1 MAYSKRI
8 WKGRQGTGLN
18 KFSID
23 GATPVTVV
31 NQPDS
36 LTEAG
41 DALSAGNLNDWEQRI
56 ADAFDDADASIA
68 NVQAQVD
75 RNAKEIENLK
85 QTTKQDEQT
94 VSYPN
99 DGNYSSIMPDGVPAR
114 VADYAEVAN
123 IRGKSRGWNQLCDT
137 TFNYYACTNGGVVD
151 GVYTI
156 NNITDAMAQFYQI
169 STAVPQGHICLAH
182 LMFKPTKNVQI
193 DISLGGINRATKNC
207 TANVWNECDFL
218 ITMASNMSEISLYV
232 NKDGALDSSDTVQ
245 VKKFIIRDLSPMFPE
260 GVPATV
266 ADCVKAIP
274 DLLKWD
280 AYDAGS
286 LVDTTV
292 TGVEASVPYDGWDNL
307 MENGYIIQGTGQNVG
322 DDSNYK
328 RSTSYVPV
336 TPSTKYRMRYPSY
349 GGVIFYYGS
358 DKSYIGSGSLAG
370 SSYEFVTG
378 NNVYYIRFW
387 FNYWQTYNNDI
398 YVSDFATL
406 MLSSPFT
413 GKSAG
418 DVAEVLNV
426 RTGKKTRPIETV
438 TYDGSD
444 DESWDLYGNSGSVY
458 AFYIVPSKSIPNVVS
473 SNLANIT
480 CDRLVRTTRGNI
492 WDAPFCICTESTYF
506 MVSVNTAT
514 DVAGFKTWLASNPIT
529 INYEL
534 ATPDPDEQVCDP
546 IPDNYIEVQANG
558 TIRTIQSQSPVIDN
572 CLDVTYDFIPA

>member
-1 MAYSKRI
+1 MAYNKRN
-8 WKGRQGTGLN
+8 WKARQGTGLN
-18 KFSID
+18 FFSID
-23 GATPVTVV
+23 GATPVPIV
-31 NQPDS
+31 NQPTT

-94 VSYPN
+94 VSYPD
-99 DGNYSSIMPDGVPAR
+99 DGNYSSIMPDGVPSR
-114 VADYAEVAN
+114 VAKYAEVRD
-123 IRGKSRGWNQLCDT
+123 IRGKTRAWNRLVKSSDFVTGTSYDVIFSVTADGELQLSGTCSGDT
-137 TFNYYACTNGGVVD
+137 QIQIVTNDVDACVAGHKYLLIGG
-151 GVYTI
+151 
-156 NNITDAMAQFYQI
+156 
-169 STAVPQGHICLAH
+169 
-182 LMFKPTKNVQI
+182 
-193 DISLGGINRATKNC
+193 
-207 TANVWNECDFL
+207 TANFMIRPYDSADWDTGSGVIFTAQSTN
-218 ITMASNMSEISLYV
+218 SLRLAGMLV
-232 NKDGALDSSDTVQ
+232 NGTVYNQ
-245 VKKFIIRDLSPMFPE
+245 KTHIFVRDLTLIFGAGNE
-260 GVPATV
+260 PATV
-266 ADCVKAIP
+266 ADALKALP
-274 DLLKWD
+274 DLAK
-280 AYDAGS
+280 YDSFGYS

-307 MENGYIIQGTGQNVG
+307 MENGYISQGTGQNVG

-349 GGVIFYYGS
+349 GGVILYYGS

-418 DVAEVLNV
+418 SVAEVLDV
-426 RTGKKTRPIETV
+426 QTGKKTRPIATIDMKDMEYSATEGIFVTRLPNSKQSSDCGITTTGLTV
-438 TYDGSD
+438 AP
-444 DESWDLYGNSGSVY
+444 W
-458 AFYIVPSKSIPNVVS
+458 KSIVQMVDGDLVWS
-473 SNLANIT
+473 SYEDYYYIKDTSCTTAEEM
-480 CDRLVRTTRGNI
+480 RTKYNG
-492 WDAPFCICTESTYF
+492 
-506 MVSVNTAT
+506 
-514 DVAGFKTWLASNPIT
+514 WL

-534 ATPDPDEQVCDP
+534 ATPLSDEQVCDP
-546 IPDNYIEVQANG
+546 IPGNYTEVQANG
-558 TIRTIQSQSPVIDN
+558 TIRTIQSQTPVIDN